1 MNGNIV
7 TYKEVKREA
16 FNEVADLCAF
26 NKETRNPFTA
36 RVVVEYNGNHLC
48 GEMRISVSAG
58 ESNLYKEMLRKV
70 AEILAKY

>member
-1 MNGNIV
+1 MNRNIV

-16 FNEVADLCAF
+16 FDEVADLCTYDE
-26 NKETRNPFTA
+26 KTRNPFFTH
-36 RVVVEYNGNHLC
+36 VVVEYNGTHLC

-70 AEILAKY
+70 TEILAKY

>member
-16 FNEVADLCAF
+16 FDEVAELCTF
-26 NKETRNPFTA
+26 NKETRNPFAAHVT
-36 RVVVEYNGNHLC
+36 VEYNGTQFC

>member
-1 MNGNIV
+1 MTGYVV

-16 FNEVADLCAF
+16 FDEVADLCVYD
-26 NKETRNPFTA
+26 KETRNPFFAHVT
-36 RVVVEYNGNHLC
+36 VEYNGTQFC

-58 ESNLYKEMLRKV
+58 EIKVYKEMLQKV

>member
-16 FNEVADLCAF
+16 FDEVANLCTF
-26 NKETRNPFTA
+26 NKETRNPFAALVT
-36 RVVVEYNGNHLC
+36 VEYNGNQFF
-48 GEMRISVSAG
+48 GEIEV
-58 ESNLYKEMLRKV
+58 YKEMLQKV

>member
-7 TYKEVKREA
+7 TYKEVKREV
-16 FNEVADLCAF
+16 FDEVANLCTF
-26 NKETRNPFTA
+26 NKETRNPFAALVT
-36 RVVVEYNGNHLC
+36 VEYNGNQFF

-58 ESNLYKEMLRKV
+58 EIEVYKEMLQKV